1 METIQGLYERVAAD
15 LDLKPKQV
23 RQVCNKFFEILG
35 DELAVDKNANIKI
48 MNFGVFKVR
57 IREARKGFNNLT
69 KEEIVIPEKRIPTF
83 TFSPKF
89 KDKVDHFG

>member
-15 LDLKPKQV
+15 LELKPKHV
-23 RQVCNKFFEILG
+23 RQVCSKFFEILG

-48 MNFGVFKVR
+48 KNFGVFKVR
-57 IREARKGFNNLT
+57 IREARKGVNNLT
-69 KEEIVIPEKRIPTF
+69 NEEVVIPEKRIPTF
-83 TFSPKF
+83 TFSQKF